1 MDRERGLH
9 ELTDGEIKAHIKKFI
24 RRGGQVRD
32 QEHLALILNHFP
44 EPLRRE
50 VYDQVVAAVP
60 ESWLSRESVF
70 PEPKPKPEPMP

>member
-1 MDRERGLH
+1 MDH
-9 ELTDGEIKAHIKKFI
+9 ELTDPGEIKAHIKKFI

-32 QEHLALILNHFP
+32 QAHLTIILNHFP

-60 ESWLSRESVF
+60 GSWLARESVF
-70 PEPKPKPEPMP
+70 PEKKAEG